1 MLERDADLAA
11 LLQAAESLRSRQG
24 GVVVV
29 SGEAGIGKSTLLTA
43 FLASLPDGLRV
54 LRGWCDNLVTAHPLG
69 PIREALR
76 GRLGSASTSAA
87 LDTALSAG
95 DVPAVLAELT
105 TAFSHGRPAV
115 LVIEDLHWA
124 DDATLDVLAYLA
136 RRQQQLRLLLVCSL
150 RPEDSASTALRRF
163 LGELP
168 ARGTVRIDLAP
179 LTRHAVDD
187 LNRGSAWNTD
197 DLLQVT
203 GGNPFFVTEV
213 LAISSDDV
221 PATVSDAVL
230 ARLERTSAGCRRALE
245 RLSVWSGELPH
256 EIAETVLGDA
266 WDGLAEAETRGLITV
281 TADGVRFRHELARRA
296 TELSLPGLRRRAI
309 DRHLVTVLA
318 AGDDVPR
325 LLHHA
330 IRCADGAVI
339 VAHAPE
345 EGEYSARVGANRQAI
360 GYFGAALD
368 HEDLMPPRQ
377 LAAVCDSY
385 AWVLHI
391 GHRFDLAV
399 ANGRRAVRLW
409 QEIGD
414 RAAEAAALRRLARE
428 LVLAGRPDEA
438 LCCAER
444 ALQLVDPDDPEA
456 LAAALGALGSHYAL
470 VGDSRGTALL
480 EQALALVGAGALPGT
495 ESLCWNY
502 LSIARDN
509 ATPDERLQLSWRSL
523 GSALAEEAQE
533 AIARAYTNV
542 VELLHRYADIDQLD
556 RAITSGLEFVRAHA
570 YWSHGYNLEVHQALL
585 AQRRGDWASAT
596 ELLEGIVARDPEPGM
611 LLTYSLSCH
620 ARLLARR
627 GDPAAE
633 ELLRRCWRLALRLRL
648 LTGLGFAGAALA
660 EWAWL
665 NERPDVAAEVLD
677 GWRPHATRAAAE
689 PIDAEIRRY
698 AARAGVG
705 EPAAQPDADRWTAS
719 DPYER
724 ALAGLEWGDP
734 QALLTGLVTLDRL
747 GATATAALIRRMLAG
762 QGVRAVPRGPS
773 RSTRSNPVG
782 LTYRQLDVVRLA
794 AEGLTNVEIAE
805 RLFLSVRTVDHHIS
819 AAMHKLGVT
828 GRRELAAALRAAGG

>member
-1 MLERDADLAA
+1 MLERDADLT
-11 LLQAAESLRSRQG
+11 LLVRAAESLRAREG
-24 GVVVV
+24 AVVVV
-29 SGEAGIGKSTLLTA
+29 SGEAGIGKSTLLAA
-43 FLASLPDGLRV
+43 FLAQLPDGLRV

-76 GRLGSASTSAA
+76 GRPGSASTSAVLDAA
-87 LDTALSAG
+87 LNAG

-105 TAFSHGRPAV
+105 AGFSHGRPAV

-136 RRQQQLRLLLVCSL
+136 RRLDQLRLLLVCSL
-150 RPEDSASTALRRF
+150 RPEDSASPALRRF

-168 ARGTVRIDLAP
+168 PRGTVRIELAP
-179 LTRHAVDD
+179 LSRTAVAD
-187 LNRGSAWNTD
+187 LNQGSTWNTD
-197 DLLQVT
+197 ELLQVT

-213 LAISSDDV
+213 LATASDDV

-230 ARLERTSAGCRRALE
+230 ARLERTSEPCRKALE

-256 EIAETVLGDA
+256 ELAEAVLGDA
-266 WDGLAEAETRGLITV
+266 WDGLAEAETRGLVTV
-281 TADGVRFRHELARRA
+281 TQDGVRFRHELARRA
-296 TELSLPGLRRRAI
+296 TELSLPTLRRRAI

-318 AGDDVPR
+318 SSDDVPR

-345 EGEYSARVGANRQAI
+345 AGEYSARVGANRQAI
-360 GYFGAALD
+360 AYFGAALE
-368 HEDLMPPRQ
+368 HENLMPPRQ

-385 AWVLHI
+385 AWALHI

-409 QEIGD
+409 AELD
-414 RAAEAAALRRLARE
+414 DTAAEGAALRRLARE

-438 LCCAER
+438 LYCAER
-444 ALQLVDPDDPEA
+444 ALELADPDDPEA
-456 LAAALGALGSHYAL
+456 LAAALGALGSHHAL
-470 VGDSRGTALL
+470 GGDDRGTALL
-480 EQALALVGAGALPGT
+480 EAALELVGQGALPGT

-502 LSIARDN
+502 LSMARVA
-509 ATPDERLQLSWRSL
+509 ATPEERLELSWRSL
-523 GSALAEEAQE
+523 GSALADEAHE
-533 AIARAYTNV
+533 ATARAYTNL
-542 VELLHRYADIDQLD
+542 VELLYRYAVGDELD
-556 RAITSGLEFVRAHA
+556 RVIASGLEFVRAHA
-570 YWSHGYNLEVHQALL
+570 YWSHAYNLEVHQALL
-585 AQRRGDWASAT
+585 AQRRGDWPLASQ
-596 ELLEGIVARDPEPGM
+596 LLEGAVARDPEPGL
-611 LLTYSLSCH
+611 LLTYSLSNH

-633 ELLRRCWRLALRLRL
+633 AQLRRCWTLALRLRL
-648 LTGLGFAGAALA
+648 LTGLSFAGAALA

-677 GWRPHATRAAAE
+677 GWLPHAHRPAAE

-698 AARAGVG
+698 VARAGAG
-705 EPAAQPDADRWTAS
+705 ESAPQPDADPWTS
-719 DPYER
+719 LDPYEL
-724 ALAGLEWGDP
+724 ALAGLESGDP
-734 QALLTGLVTLDRL
+734 DALLAGLRTLDRL
-747 GATATAALIRRMLAG
+747 EATATATLIRRLLAG

-773 RSTRSNPVG
+773 RSTRANPVG
-782 LTYRQLDVVRLA
+782 LTDRQLDVVRLA
-794 AEGLTNVEIAE
+794 AEGLTNVEIAQ

-819 AAMHKLGVT
+819 AAMAKLGVT
-828 GRRELAAALRAAGG
+828 GRRELGAVLRSVGG